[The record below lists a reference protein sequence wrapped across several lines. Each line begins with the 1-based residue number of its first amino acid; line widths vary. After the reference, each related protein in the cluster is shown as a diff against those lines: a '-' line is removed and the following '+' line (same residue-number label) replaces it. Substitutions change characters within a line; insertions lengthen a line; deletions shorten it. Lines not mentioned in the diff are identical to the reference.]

1 MTTKKPLIIAFRTGV
16 PCPCCNDTLWGSDAN
31 ETLLGGDGN
40 DKLFG
45 GAGTN
50 VLTGGAGADEFQ
62 FTKTSTN
69 DTVKDFSHS
78 DGDTLKFFNT
88 GGAQFDLGS
97 VSLTGDV
104 LSISDGTG
112 VLNITLEGAGSQ
124 LDVLGNDVLIIG

>member
-1 MTTKKPLIIAFRTGV
+1 MVESG
-16 PCPCCNDTLWGSDAN
+16 NDTLWGSDAN

-40 DKLFG
+40 DELFG

-50 VLTGGAGADEFQ
+50 VLTGGLGADEFQ
-62 FTKTSTN
+62 FTKSSTN
-69 DTVKDFSHS
+69 DTVKDFSPS

-88 GGAQFDLGS
+88 GGAQFDRGS

-112 VLNITLEGAGSQ
+112 VLTITLAGAGLQ
-124 LDVLGNDVLIIG
+124 LDDLGNDVLIIG